1 MMTMIT
7 VEELELLTFF
17 EVEPELCDP
26 ATPWPYNDFIYQLQL
41 GQYHIYFDISPAYKD
56 VSLRI
61 KHADVEIYSLNAL
74 SVKDVRYRKN
84 ACSESLDIQI
94 SDSEHIVFKLRPHVS
109 IAQNLAE
116 RA

>member
-41 GQYHIYFDISPAYKD
+41 GQYHIHFGISPAYRD
-56 VSLRI
+56 VSIRI
-61 KHADVEIYSLNAL
+61 RHADIEIYSLNAL
-74 SVKDVRYRKN
+74 SVKDVSYQKN
-84 ACSESLDIQI
+84 AEGESLDIRI
-94 SDSEHIVFKLRPHVS
+94 SDSEHIVFKLRPHFS
-109 IAQNLAE
+109 IAQNLAD
-116 RA
+116 RS